1 MTGPQIHIPP
11 LAAYLR
17 LLASLAGLAVG
28 IAAAV
33 LIVQLI
39 RTTPGPT
46 ASAISGGDAGAK
58 APPVRST
65 TSSFPAPPP
74 AAVVFAREAGTDA
87 VGLAISRARG
97 GIRLQASVVGQ
108 TGSPRDDLAV
118 RFIAGPGRRALVAQ
132 RCGRGCYAVIVDKL
146 PRSVDVELRAGAVRR
161 VAFALPAAWPPRSGA
176 ELVDRAERVWRNLRT
191 LVTHERLA
199 SSPTLVLN
207 SVLTAVAPDRLSY
220 LSSNGS
226 QSIIVGAR
234 RWDRTS
240 SQARWERSP
249 QDPKIRQPVP
259 FWGRS
264 SNEHVVGSAVVRGR
278 DTWRVTFFDRE
289 SSAWFEA
296 FIDKRNY
303 RTLELRMTA
312 AAHFMH
318 DVYGP
323 FDAPVEV
330 EPPR

>member
-1 MTGPQIHIPP
+1 MTGQELHRPP
-11 LAAYLR
+11 VAAYLR

-28 IAAAV
+28 VAAAV

-46 ASAISGGDAGAK
+46 ASAISGGDAGAR
-58 APPVRST
+58 APAAGRE

-87 VGLAISRARG
+87 VGLAISRARD
-97 GIRLQASVVGQ
+97 GIRLQASVIGQ

-118 RFIAGPGRRALVAQ
+118 RFIAGRDRRVLVAQ
-132 RCGRGCYAVIVDKL
+132 RCGRGCYAALLDQL
-146 PRSVDVELRAGAVRR
+146 PQSVDVELRANVVRR
-161 VAFALPAAWPPRSGA
+161 VAFALPAAWPPRPGA
-176 ELVDRAERVWRNLRT
+176 DIVDRAERVWRNLRT

-226 QSIIVGAR
+226 QSIIVGGE

-240 SQARWERSP
+240 PRARWERSP
-249 QDPKIRQPVP
+249 QEPKIRQPVP
-259 FWGRS
+259 FWGGS

-278 DTWRVTFFDRE
+278 ETWRVTFFDRE

-296 FIDKRNY
+296 LIDKRNY

-323 FDAPVEV
+323 FDAPVAV